1 MNTAQTLPI
10 NSINLAPEPDLGY
23 GQLFAVLLRRRWWI
37 IGAMVLAMAA
47 GVGVTLRQKPLY
59 FSTMQFLIESN
70 YRGRPSASSPENQFS
85 DSKVEVDTA
94 TQLALMQSSKLLQ
107 QAMQELQ
114 PTYPELN
121 PNDPREVEKFRKSL
135 GIIQVASKDKTAVAT
150 KIFQITYTDLDPY
163 KAQRVL
169 KGVQKVYQDY
179 NRDQQRLR
187 LENGLGFVTKKL
199 PDIEKAVRQAEQRL
213 ENFRSDQN
221 LIDPE
226 LQAKAKLETL
236 IRINQEQQT
245 GRTQLQELQS
255 RFNSLQQ
262 RVGVSPADA
271 TLVARLNQSARYQS
285 ILNEIQKTELI
296 LAQQQLRFKP
306 GTPEID
312 QILDQRQKQL
322 GLLQTEVSRVIGL
335 VPSGSS
341 ESLLG
346 TGQLG
351 GLDISLINQMVET
364 QVTLQT
370 AGARYQQLAIE
381 EQALRNEL
389 QRFPKLL
396 AEYSRL
402 QPAIDLNRTTLKE
415 LLKAQQDIGLDI
427 ARGGFDWQVVED
439 PQMGLSK
446 GVDWEKNLL
455 LGAVAGLMLG
465 GMAAFAREAADD
477 AVHNSEELGKQVAVP
492 LLGLVPK
499 LQLLRG
505 LPLAQGS
512 LLPDMQEV
520 LRWQPFRDAIDLL
533 YQNIQLLG
541 GPHPLRSLV
550 ITSALAGEGKSTLAL
565 GLAVSA
571 ARLHKRVLLI
581 DGDLRRPSLHKL
593 LNLPNEQGLST
604 LLTSTGPIPDLTGA
618 GQDRSN
624 VAILTAG
631 PSPSD
636 PAKLLSSPRMREV
649 LAGFEQHY
657 DLILF
662 DAPPVLGMVDAL
674 LAASCCSGTLLV
686 GRLDQLTRSELAQA
700 TNNLKQLNVIGIVAN
715 GTANLAGP
723 SE

>member
-1 MNTAQTLPI
+1 MNPAQTLPI
-10 NSINLAPEPDLGY
+10 HLNHPAAEPDLGY
-23 GQLFAVLLRRRWWI
+23 GHLFAVLLRRRWWI
-37 IGAMVLAMAA
+37 VGAMVLAMAA

-70 YRGRPSASSPENQFS
+70 YRGRIGASDSQFS

-94 TQLALMQSSKLLQ
+94 TQLALMQSSRLLQ

-121 PNDPREVEKFRKSL
+121 PSDPRAVEQFRKSL
-135 GIIQVASKDKTAVAT
+135 GIIQVASKDKVAVAT

-169 KGVQKVYQDY
+169 KSVQKVYQDY

-213 ENFRSDQN
+213 EDFRSNQN

-226 LQAKAKLETL
+226 LQAKAKLDTL
-236 IRINQEQQT
+236 IRISQEQQT
-245 GRTQLQELQS
+245 GRSQLQELQS
-255 RFNSLQQ
+255 RFNTLQQ

-271 TLVARLNQSARYQS
+271 MLVARLNQSTRYQA
-285 ILNEIQKTELI
+285 ILTEIQKTELI

-312 QILDQRQKQL
+312 QILDQRQRQL

-335 VPSGSS
+335 VPTGSQ
-341 ESLLG
+341 ESLLS

-351 GLDISLINQMVET
+351 GLDITLINQMVET
-364 QVTLQT
+364 QVTLQS

-427 ARGGFDWQVVED
+427 ARGGFDWQVIEE

-446 GVDWEKNLL
+446 GVDWERNLL
-455 LGAVAGLMLG
+455 LGAVAGLMVG
-465 GMAAFAREAADD
+465 GLAAFTREAADD
-477 AVHNSEELGKQVAVP
+477 AVHNSEELEKQVAVP

-499 LQLLRG
+499 LQMPRG
-505 LPLAQGS
+505 LPSGS
-512 LLPDMQEV
+512 LQPDMQEV

-541 GPHPLRSLV
+541 GPLPLRSLV

-604 LLTSTGPIPDLTGA
+604 LLTSTGPIPDLAGTG
-618 GQDRSN
+618 QERSN

-649 LAGFEQHY
+649 LTRFEQHY

-700 TNNLKQLNVIGIVAN
+700 TNNLKQLNVVGIVAN

-723 SE
+723 VE

>member
-1 MNTAQTLPI
+1 MI
-10 NSINLAPEPDLGY
+10 
-23 GQLFAVLLRRRWWI
+23 
-37 IGAMVLAMAA
+37 LAMAA

-70 YRGRPSASSPENQFS
+70 YRGRVGATDSQFS

-94 TQLALMQSSKLLQ
+94 TQLALMQSSRLLQ
-107 QAMQELQ
+107 QAMQDLQ
-114 PTYPELN
+114 PTYPELD
-121 PNDPREVEKFRKSL
+121 PKDPRAVEQFRRSL
-135 GIIQVASKDKTAVAT
+135 GIIQVASKDKAAVAT

-213 ENFRSDQN
+213 EDFRSNQN

-226 LQAKAKLETL
+226 LQAKAKLDTL
-236 IRINQEQQT
+236 IRISQEQQT
-245 GRTQLQELQS
+245 GRSQLQELQS
-255 RFNSLQQ
+255 RFNTLQQ

-271 TLVARLNQSARYQS
+271 TLVARLNQSPRYQG

-312 QILDQRQKQL
+312 QILDQRQRQL

-335 VPSGSS
+335 EPTGTK
-341 ESLLG
+341 ENLLS

-351 GLDISLINQMVET
+351 ALDISLINQMVET
-364 QVTLQT
+364 QVTLQS

-427 ARGGFDWQVVED
+427 ARGGFDWQVIED

-446 GVDWEKNLL
+446 GVDWERNLL

-465 GMAAFAREAADD
+465 GLAAFSREAADD
-477 AVHNSEELGKQVAVP
+477 AVHNSEELEKQVAVP

-499 LQLLRG
+499 LQMPRG
-505 LPLAQGS
+505 LPSGS
-512 LLPDMQEV
+512 LQPDMQEV

-541 GPHPLRSLV
+541 GPLPLRSLV
-550 ITSALAGEGKSTLAL
+550 VTSALAGEGKSTLAL

-604 LLTSTGPIPDLTGA
+604 LLASTGPIPDLAGT

-649 LAGFEQHY
+649 LTRFEQHY

-686 GRLDQLTRSELAQA
+686 GRLDQLTRSEIAQA

-715 GTANLAGP
+715 GTANLTGP
-723 SE
+723 AE